1 MHMQN
6 CLKYI
11 GGKYIN
17 NGLKR
22 ILRRISMCKCTKF
35 LLKLLAVIVLLFA
48 GTFAIYFFNLD
59 MKLVALIEP
68 LLQKHYDAIPR
79 NQSV

>member
-1 MHMQN
+1 
-6 CLKYI
+6 
-11 GGKYIN
+11 
-17 NGLKR
+17 
-22 ILRRISMCKCTKF
+22 MCKCTKF
-35 LLKLLAVIVLLFA
+35 LLKLLVMIVLLFV

-68 LLQKHYDAIPR
+68 FLQKHYDAIPR